1 MATLVTG
8 ITGFIGSEYF
18 KIISEDIEEVYY
30 LLVRSAKLGEWERKV
45 IALNHIHIV
54 AGDLLA
60 PDLFTEA
67 QHDEESKCLAE
78 KVDRIIHLA
87 ALYDLAAG
95 YSKLYKANVVGTQNL
110 LFFAAQCDHLKELFY
125 ASTIAVAGDY
135 QGLYTEDDFDL
146 GQSFPDHYGQTKFEA
161 EKLVRKF
168 SRNHNDIDVT
178 VARFGIVIGHSKT
191 GVMPRVDG
199 PYFLLRELTRLER
212 FKNQISNLP
221 FIAFP
226 YEGGSEIPFVPVD
239 FAAKIINGL
248 KEMANSGESSPNLRV
263 VHVLAAGLPTNERLM
278 GDFLKKMGINI
289 RVIPLGSVK
298 ALNPIVKL
306 GLRALDLPESLSDY
320 MSSTQKISS
329 HKLSYEL
336 KKSIDIPQYSDF
348 SDTIL
353 NYSLEHFN
361 HD

>member
-1 MATLVTG
+1 MTTLVTG

-18 KIISEDIEEVYY
+18 KIISEDTQEIYY
-30 LLVRSAKLGEWERKV
+30 LLVRSGKLGHWEKKV
-45 IALNHIHIV
+45 ADLEHVHIV
-54 AGDLLA
+54 AGELLA
-60 PDLFTEA
+60 PDLFTET
-67 QHDEESKCLAE
+67 QHDEESTCLTQ
-78 KVDRIIHLA
+78 KIDRIVHLA

-110 LFFAAQCDHLKELFY
+110 LFFASQCVHLKELFY

-146 GQSFPDHYGQTKFEA
+146 GQKFPDHYGQTKFEA

-168 SRNHNDIDVT
+168 ARQYPEISTT

-199 PYFLLRELTRLER
+199 PYFLLRELSRLAK
-212 FKNQISNLP
+212 FKHQISNLP

-226 YEGGSEIPFVPVD
+226 YEGSSEIPLVPVD
-239 FAAKIINGL
+239 FAAKVINGL
-248 KEMANSGESSPNLRV
+248 TDLDDEETNLRV
-263 VHVLAAGLPTNERLM
+263 VHVLADDLPTNERLM
-278 GDFLKKMGINI
+278 NDFLKKMGINVG
-289 RVIPLGSVK
+289 VIPLGSVK

-306 GLRALDLPESLSDY
+306 GLKALDLPESLSDY
-320 MSSTQKISS
+320 MTSTQKISC
-329 HKLSYEL
+329 HKLSHEL
-336 KKSIDIPQYSDF
+336 KKSIDIPQYGDF

-361 HD
+361 HG

>member
-1 MATLVTG
+1 MTTLVTG

-18 KIISEDIEEVYY
+18 KIIAEDTKEVYY
-30 LLVRSAKLGEWERKV
+30 LLVRSGKLGHWEKKV
-45 IALNHIHIV
+45 AQFDHVHIV

-60 PDLFTEA
+60 PDVFTET
-67 QHDEESKCLAE
+67 QHDEESKCLSQ
-78 KVDRIIHLA
+78 KIDRIVHLA
-87 ALYDLAAG
+87 ALYDLAAA

-110 LFFAAQCDHLKELFY
+110 LFFARQCGRLKEFFY

-146 GQSFPDHYGQTKFEA
+146 GQNFPDYYGQTKFEA
-161 EKLVRKF
+161 EKLVRGF
-168 SRNHNDIDVT
+168 SKTNPQVVT
-178 VARFGIVIGHSKT
+178 TIARFGIVIGHSKT

-199 PYFLLRELTRLER
+199 PYFLLRELSRLKK
-212 FKNQISNLP
+212 FKQQISSLP

-226 YEGGSEIPFVPVD
+226 YEGTSEIPLVPVD
-239 FAAKIINGL
+239 FAAKVINGMD
-248 KEMANSGESSPNLRV
+248 KISHSKNGEGNLRV
-263 VHVLAAGLPTNERLM
+263 VHVLADDLPTNERLM
-278 GDFLKKMGINI
+278 NDFLKKMDINVG
-289 RVIPLGSVK
+289 VIPLGPVK

-306 GLRALDLPESLSDY
+306 GLKALHLPQSLSDY

-329 HKLSYEL
+329 HKLSHTL
-336 KKSIDIPQYSDF
+336 KKSIAIPQYGDF